1 MTEMPPA
8 RAILKS
14 AIHANPGKSGKE
26 LSEITGIGRGSIAS
40 YLGRMIRDCEIK
52 GEATEDGTVGYR
64 AVRKGREPS
73 ETDEITIKKGNPQLA
88 EIREKH
94 KPKEREKE
102 AEEPAGYDN
111 QSAITFKSRAPIMVV
126 SPETTIAAIMES
138 AENNGVSA
146 GSRFDIELDGKRIK
160 CRMPK

>member
-1 MTEMPPA
+1 MAEMQPP
-8 RAILKS
+8 RAIIKS
-14 AIHANPGKSGKE
+14 AIHANPDSTGKE
-26 LSEITGIGRGSIAS
+26 LTQITGVQRSSLSS
-40 YLGRMIRDCEIK
+40 YLGRMARDGEISSK
-52 GEATEDGTVGYR
+52 TNEDGDLIYR